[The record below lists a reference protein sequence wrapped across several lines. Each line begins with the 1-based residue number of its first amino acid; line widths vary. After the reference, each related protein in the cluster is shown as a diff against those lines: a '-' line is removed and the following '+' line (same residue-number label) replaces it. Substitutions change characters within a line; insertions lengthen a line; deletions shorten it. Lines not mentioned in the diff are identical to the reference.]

1 LQTAAAIWR
10 IGGAERGN
18 VLHFIGHGGFDA
30 AAQEGTLALMP
41 PVTGCQKPPGADSP
55 VGTCRRRARLSGLQ
69 IRHPMLCRV
78 LITIHSPA
86 RAK

>member
-30 AAQEGTLALMP
+30 AA
-41 PVTGCQKPPGADSP
+41 
-55 VGTCRRRARLSGLQ
+55 
-69 IRHPMLCRV
+69 
-78 LITIHSPA
+78 
-86 RAK
+86 